1 MGSNFNFIKIII
13 GAFCLVFVCLS
24 NAFAQNVVV
33 RRNGSL
39 STKNVNS
46 HKNNKADG
54 LINRCSPG
62 NAVDLG
68 LSSGT
73 LWADRNVGA
82 SAETNE
88 GRIVVW
94 GDASGTKLKSPCPE
108 TVSNISHT
116 AYDIATVK
124 WGKEWKIPTRTQV
137 EELVKT
143 CYIERTTKNGVVG
156 YTFIGRNGNS
166 IFFPCSSHYSKN
178 RFDGKP
184 YVAFWTANSD
194 VAGYGGA
201 YFMWLEDGLHDILC
215 WAKSFRFSVR
225 PVK

>member
-1 MGSNFNFIKIII
+1 MRNRIILVLSLMAMVCI
-13 GAFCLVFVCLS
+13 GL
-24 NAFAQNVVV
+24 NAQNKVV
-33 RRNGSL
+33 RRGQVGDNL
-39 STKNVNS
+39 SSKVS
-46 HKNNKADG
+46 VSGKKQ
-54 LINRCSPG
+54 RFFPG
-62 NAVDLG
+62 IGVDLG
-68 LSSGT
+68 LPSGT
-73 LWADRNVGA
+73 LWADRNIGA
-82 SAETNE
+82 TAETNE
-88 GRIVVW
+88 GRIFVW
-94 GDASGTKLKSPCPE
+94 GDPNGTKLKSPCPE

-116 AYDIATVK
+116 AYDIATAK

-156 YTFIGRNGNS
+156 YAFIGRNGNS

-184 YVAFWTANSD
+184 HVAFWTANSD
-194 VAGYGGA
+194 GAGYGRA
-201 YFMWLEDGLHDILC
+201 YFMWLEDGFHDILC